1 MSVVHVVPRVEDG
14 SGSGTLPFAFRNNT
28 SEGISHVDWTGTA
41 RSGGSIV
48 ATGSTIPAQ
57 VQRWV
62 LRMVD
67 PRSGALRACRV
78 RGAGSVRLSR
88 PR

>member
-57 VQRWV
+57 VQRWCSEDGGPL
-62 LRMVD
+62 LRCFAGM
-67 PRSGALRACRV
+67 PNLWCRI
-78 RGAGSVRLSR
+78 AAA
-88 PR
+88 